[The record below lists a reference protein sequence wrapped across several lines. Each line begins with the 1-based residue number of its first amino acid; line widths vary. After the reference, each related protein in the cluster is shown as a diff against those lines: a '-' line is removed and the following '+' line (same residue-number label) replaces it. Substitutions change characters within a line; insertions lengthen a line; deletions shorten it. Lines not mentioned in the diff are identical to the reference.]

1 MKKRTRFT
9 LTPGMRTRPSLADN
23 TIPRT
28 PEDRS
33 AQVAEWLDL
42 MEDAGIRTGTVLAD
56 VHAAL
61 DNEDALMQ
69 RARAARQLAADEAR
83 AAARRLAG
91 DPTTAPRP
99 AVAVEDYSTAL
110 GLAMASVWR
119 AFTTADL
126 AAIIGP
132 GHDAAVRA
140 ITAAAEQ
147 IPPAVGD
154 IEAAARAGVSAEW
167 IKLERAI
174 VGYEV
179 VVWLWCNLHARHAIA
194 PGAGVKTGRHRDY
207 STTEVL
213 YADPPAA
220 SRAAEAAN
228 LAGLAHEWRVVHTVT
243 AGRPTLARL
252 TASGRAPVDLRTAAV
267 FDLADE
273 LQARHRP
280 GTRNGPRPPQEQVDK
295 ANPGRRRRQDS
306 GTAA

>member
-28 PEDRS
+28 PDDRS

-42 MEDAGIRTGTVLAD
+42 MEATGIRTGTALAD

-61 DNEDALMQ
+61 DNVDALMQ
-69 RARAARQLAADEAR
+69 RAHAARQLAADESR

-132 GHDAAVRA
+132 AHDAAVTA
-140 ITAAAEQ
+140 ITNAAKQ

-167 IKLERAI
+167 IELERAI

-179 VVWLWCNLHARHAIA
+179 IVWLWCDLHAKHAIP

-213 YADPPAA
+213 YADPAAA
-220 SRAAEAAN
+220 SRASEAAN

-267 FDLADE
+267 FNLADE

-280 GTRNGPRPPQEQVDK
+280 GTRPGPRPPSAQ
-295 ANPGRRRRQDS
+295 AGA